1 MGDFLAGLPTV
12 LIATAGGYLLGSVPL
27 AYLISKRHSGVDIF
41 EVGTGLPG
49 ASNVMRNVGKL
60 PAVMVFLGDMAKGA
74 LAILLGNVM
83 GVESP
88 WLLLPAGAVVL
99 GHWKSMFTG
108 FRGGDGLVTL
118 GGAIIA
124 LFPLYGFISAAV
136 ASVVALGGQKMPY
149 TSLLNVV
156 FGYAVLAGLTV
167 YDPLAVYDPG
177 GSETPLVFGM
187 GGLCG
192 LVLAHALFGHRRRNR
207 AGDEWE
213 SDDEW
218 DEVTDSPGATEQS

>member
-1 MGDFLAGLPTV
+1 MDDFLGSLPTV
-12 LIATAGGYLLGSVPL
+12 LIATAGGYLLGSIPL
-27 AYLISKRHSGVDIF
+27 AYLISKRHSGVNIF

-83 GVESP
+83 IGNVMGVESP
-88 WLLLPAGAVVL
+88 WLLLPAGAAVL

-118 GGAIIA
+118 GGAILA
-124 LFPLYGFISAAV
+124 LFPIHGFISV
-136 ASVVALGGQKMPY
+136 ALASIVALGGQKLPY
-149 TSLLNVV
+149 SSLLNVV
-156 FGYAVLAGLTV
+156 FGYAVLAALTV
-167 YDPLAVYDPG
+167 YYNPDDTA
-177 GSETPLVFGM
+177 LVFGM

-192 LVLAHALFGHRRRNR
+192 LVLAHALLGHRRRR
-207 AGDEWE
+207 LTDE
-213 SDDEW
+213 DW
-218 DEVTDSPGATEQS
+218 DEVADSTGATEQS

>member
-1 MGDFLAGLPTV
+1 MGEFLGGLPTV
-12 LIATAGGYLLGSVPL
+12 LIATAGSYLLGSIPL
-27 AYLISKRHSGVDIF
+27 AYLISRRHSGVDIF

-60 PAVMVFLGDMAKGA
+60 PAAMVFLGDMAKGT
-74 LAILLGNVM
+74 LAILLANFM

-88 WLLLPAGAVVL
+88 WLMLPAGAAIL

-124 LFPLYGFISAAV
+124 LFPVHGLISIALAL
-136 ASVVALGGQKMPY
+136 VVALGGQKMPY

-156 FGYAVLAGLTV
+156 FGYASLVALTV
-167 YDPLAVYDPG
+167 YYNGD
-177 GSETPLVFGM
+177 TTLVLGM

-192 LVLAHALFGHRRRNR
+192 LVLAHAIFGHRRRR
-207 AGDEWE
+207 QA
-213 SDDEW
+213 DEW
-218 DEVTDSPGATEQS
+218 DEVADSTGAAEQP

>member
-1 MGDFLAGLPTV
+1 MGDFLGGLPTV
-12 LIATAGGYLLGSVPL
+12 LIATAGGYLLGAIPL

-88 WLLLPAGAVVL
+88 WLILPAGAAVL

-118 GGAIIA
+118 GGAIFA
-124 LFPLYGFISAAV
+124 LFPLHGFISMAV
-136 ASVVALGGQKMPY
+136 ASIVALGGQKLPY
-149 TSLLNVV
+149 SSLVNVV
-156 FGYAVLAGLTV
+156 FGYATLAALTV
-167 YDPLAVYDPG
+167 YFNGD
-177 GSETPLVFGM
+177 TTLVFGM

-192 LVLAHALFGHRRRNR
+192 LVLAHALLGHRRRR
-207 AGDEWE
+207 RGGDQWE
-213 SDDEW
+213 AEDEW
-218 DEVTDSPGATEQS
+218 DEVADSTGATEQS

>member
-1 MGDFLAGLPTV
+1 MGDFLGGLPTV
-12 LIATAGGYLLGSVPL
+12 LIATAGGYLLGSIPL

-74 LAILLGNVM
+74 LAILLANVM

-88 WLLLPAGAVVL
+88 WLLLPAGAAVL

-118 GGAIIA
+118 AGALIA
-124 LFPLYGFISAAV
+124 LFPLHGFISV
-136 ASVVALGGQKMPY
+136 ALASIVALGGQKLPY

-156 FGYAVLAGLTV
+156 FGYAVLTALTV
-167 YDPLAVYDPG
+167 YYHGD
-177 GSETPLVFGM
+177 TTLVFGM

-192 LVLAHALFGHRRRNR
+192 LVLAHALLGHRRRR
-207 AGDEWE
+207 QTDE
-213 SDDEW
+213 DW
-218 DEVTDSPGATEQS
+218 DEVADSTGATEQS